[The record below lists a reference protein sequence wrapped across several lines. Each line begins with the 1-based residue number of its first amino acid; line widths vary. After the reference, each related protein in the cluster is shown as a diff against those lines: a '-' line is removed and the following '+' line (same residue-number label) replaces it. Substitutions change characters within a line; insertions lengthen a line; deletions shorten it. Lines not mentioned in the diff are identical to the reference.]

1 MPAGPLGGDLA
12 QPHHGPPLPAAHRC
26 EHSRGGHGV
35 GHGEPAGPEV
45 PAGLA
50 DFRRGFRRA

>member
-1 MPAGPLGGDLA
+1 MPAGAAGWRFGAPA
-12 QPHHGPPLPAAHRC
+12 SSSATAAAHRC
-26 EHSRGGHGV
+26 EHSRGRHGV
-35 GHGEPAGPEV
+35 GHGEPAGAEV